1 MLVNTLSKIEIL
13 RSHRL
18 ICMLKSAKGIECK
31 YLRYKV
37 LITDK
42 VDHSNVKILISIS
55 KKLFKRAV
63 DRNLIKR
70 RIREVYR
77 LNKSRILIGT
87 DKVMFLNFIY
97 KEPVIVGFREIEN
110 DFVTFVDNYINTRV
124 CL

>member
-1 MLVNTLSKIEIL
+1 MNTLSKIEIL
-13 RSHRL
+13 RGHRL
-18 ICMLKSAKGIECK
+18 IYMLKSAKCIECK
-31 YLRYKV
+31 YHRYKI

-42 VDHSNVKILISIS
+42 VDSSSIKILISVS

-77 LNKSRILIGT
+77 LNKSRILIST

-124 CL
+124 YL